1 MGKGSNARPFEV
13 PREEFTN
20 NWDTIFGKKN
30 KEQPVKE
37 DESKEQE
44 PKDSAK

>member
-20 NWDTIFGKKN
+20 NWDAIFGKKN
-30 KEQPVKE
+30 KEETKPDPK
-37 DESKEQE
+37 DEAA
-44 PKDSAK
+44 KDSAK